1 MVEPSMSSFAHRVQ
15 RMHRSVERVLANA
28 MGAWNDGDPFGAL
41 LDQELEDGFMD
52 GSVTAVRKT
61 VSLCVVNTPGI
72 AEGSS
77 ALRINGQPCRI
88 TGPVVPDA
96 GGWATFPIVFTEGA
110 HAGP

>member
-1 MVEPSMSSFAHRVQ
+1 MSAFAGRLL
-15 RMHRSVERVLANA
+15 RMNRTVERALSDA
-28 MGAWNDGDPFGAL
+28 MGTWNDGDQFGVL

-77 ALRINGQPCRI
+77 ALHINGQPCRI